1 MPEVS
6 GRAAG
11 AAPKQKAGI
20 GQVAATIFFG
30 LLMVGRKHTWQN
42 EHATVSFAQVVV
54 GSFVGLAVVLAILAA
69 LVLFATR

>member
-6 GRAAG
+6 GRAAE
-11 AAPKQKAGI
+11 AAPRKRASI

-30 LLMVGRKHTWQN
+30 LLMIGRRDTWQK
-42 EHATVSFAQVVV
+42 EGATVSFGQVVV
-54 GSFVGLAVVLAILAA
+54 GSFVGLAVVVAILVA